1 IATENSQAVRE
12 QLIQMDIVKDIIAN
26 GDTKVSVTLNDDNEV
41 NVDFRMVEQPA
52 FAATL
57 HHFTGSKDHNV
68 QMRQLANSRG
78 EEETEELVQFES
90 EKSFFAHF
98 GLQEIPPEMREAT
111 GEVEAFRHSVPVLRP
126 EDINGDLHM
135 HTTWSDGAESVEEM
149 VQYGRSLGYKYMA

>member
-1 IATENSQAVRE
+1 FFQAEDGIR
-12 QLIQMDIVKDIIAN
+12 DRN
-26 GDTKVSVTLNDDNEV
+26 VT
-41 NVDFRMVEQPA
+41 
-52 FAATL
+52 
-57 HHFTGSKDHNV
+57 GV
-68 QMRQLANSRG
+68 QTCALPIL
-78 EEETEELVQFES
+78 EETEELVQFES

-149 VQYGRSLGYKYMA
+149 VQYG

>member
-1 IATENSQAVRE
+1 DWSSDVCSSD
-12 QLIQMDIVKDIIAN
+12 LI
-26 GDTKVSVTLNDDNEV
+26 NEYGV
-41 NVDFRMVEQPA
+41 MI
-52 FAATL
+52 
-57 HHFTGSKDHNV
+57 
-68 QMRQLANSRG
+68 
-78 EEETEELVQFES
+78 EETEELVQLES

-149 VQYGRSLGYKYMA
+149 VQYGRSLGYKYM